1 MKQVLSKQLRVKM
14 ITGIIAG
21 IVVLLMGGVLI
32 FLHRPDFGRLPQGER
47 LERIQKS
54 PNYRDGQFRNLHPT
68 ELMTSGKG
76 RFRAMWDFLLD
87 KREGVRPDDPVPAVK
102 TDLKKLPSEL
112 SWMVWFGHSSY
123 LLQLDGKR
131 VLVDPVFYQAAPV
144 SFVNKPFPGTDIYKP
159 EDMPDIDV
167 LVITHDHWD
176 HLDYRTVTELKDR
189 IGRVVCPLGVG
200 EHFEYWGFDKNSL
213 IELDWQEEAALM
225 PGFTVHCLPAR
236 HFSGRGLTSNRTLW
250 ASFLLETPAGTVY
263 IGGDSGYDTHYE
275 EIGRHYPDIDL
286 AILENGQYNE
296 DWRYIHLMPSL
307 LGRAAVELKARH
319 IITVHHSKYA
329 LAKHAWDEP
338 LKNELRTAGE
348 YALQLIVPQIGRGI
362 QLDSCMRCFKQPP
375 LLQ

>member
-1 MKQVLSKQLRVKM
+1 MV
-14 ITGIIAG
+14 TGIIAG

-76 RFRAMWDFLLD
+76 RFRAMWDFLFD

-102 TDLKKLPSEL
+102 TDLKKLPPEL